1 MNLRLTPNG
10 VSQWWNSCL
19 AFIQPCVWS
28 TAHTKINISRIY
40 LYTYSPIICVA
51 SLFLYSLLPNR
62 KLNYTEVEMC
72 IIFLHRKTVFPP
84 YNKEKLRIYNW
95 RDSYHTYFMFKFYI
109 WKKSSV
115 DALCIFC
122 HATISSELKYSLW
135 EEGGKLIKPGKKAN
149 LRRQGEQKF
158 GRFTNLLKVTRR
170 ANT

>member
-1 MNLRLTPNG
+1 MPVITIFCKLWWENCEFEANVVDFFFILRPYLIKTRPNS

-62 KLNYTEVEMC
+62 KLNYTEVEMR
-72 IIFLHRKTVFPP
+72 IIFLQRKTVFPL
-84 YNKEKLRIYNW
+84 YNQEKLRIYNW

-109 WKKSSV
+109 WKSHLLMHCVSSV
-115 DALCIFC
+115 MQQFPLNWSIPSGREVG
-122 HATISSELKYSLW
+122 SS
-135 EEGGKLIKPGKKAN
+135 
-149 LRRQGEQKF
+149 
-158 GRFTNLLKVTRR
+158 
-170 ANT
+170 

>member
-1 MNLRLTPNG
+1 MEFLLSIHTALCLIYSTHKNKYIKDIPVYIFSYNLCCFFISIFFT
-10 VSQWWNSCL
+10 SQQE
-19 AFIQPCVWS
+19 I
-28 TAHTKINISRIY
+28 K
-40 LYTYSPIICVA
+40 
-51 SLFLYSLLPNR
+51 
-62 KLNYTEVEMC
+62 
-72 IIFLHRKTVFPP
+72 LHRSRNVYYFFTQENSFSP